1 MRETEERRMVQQ
13 TYRFYPPSAVAL
25 CDMTELRHSG
35 EKRGR
40 NTSEKLLASVAA
52 LNDDDV
58 ERRSSVELSGA
69 QRDVDVVR

>member
-35 EKRGR
+35 EKKR
-40 NTSEKLLASVAA
+40 KKHK
-52 LNDDDV
+52 
-58 ERRSSVELSGA
+58 
-69 QRDVDVVR
+69 

>member
-25 CDMTELRHSG
+25 CEWLSSDTTEKK
-35 EKRGR
+35 KRR

-69 QRDVDVVR
+69 QRDVDDVR

>member
-35 EKRGR
+35 EKKEEETQVK
-40 NTSEKLLASVAA
+40 NC
-52 LNDDDV
+52 
-58 ERRSSVELSGA
+58 
-69 QRDVDVVR
+69 